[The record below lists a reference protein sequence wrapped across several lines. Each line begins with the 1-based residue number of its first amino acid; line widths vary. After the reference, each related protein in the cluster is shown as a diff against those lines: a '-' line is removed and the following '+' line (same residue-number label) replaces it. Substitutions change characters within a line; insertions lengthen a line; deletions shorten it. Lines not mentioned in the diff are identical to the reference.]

1 MKRKIG
7 TKLVLT
13 KETLRSLDDS
23 MLRLAVG
30 EASLLCSTASQPAC
44 SGCEGCEKTRPPGM

>member
-7 TKLVLT
+7 TRLVLT

-23 MLRLAVG
+23 ALRLAVG

-44 SGCEGCEKTRPPGM
+44 SGCEGCEKTGIPGN

>member
-7 TKLVLT
+7 TRLVLT

-23 MLRLAVG
+23 ALRLAIG
-30 EASLLCSTASQPAC
+30 EASLLCSTASQPKC
-44 SGCEGCEKTRPPGM
+44 SGCEGCEVTGPPAG